1 MCVLRRVAEWC
12 LLVGLCFLPR
22 LERHYFPCG
31 PYWHTKKIFVKK
43 ASKMK
48 PAEHTSSHTVFSPF
62 FWGNNNRKVSF
73 SKKILTGRAFQLN
86 KHFNNLLRLV
96 SGRLFYCI
104 CLYPT
109 EQFTTSWAE
118 KTPTSKFYVLQSE
131 RFGDFKMFRKKYCG
145 HKKSLQVIAHCMAP
159 AILALSQH
167 GSKRKI
173 FFLPVTYEQIGKD
186 CRIFSKKGKHHLDH
200 PCFPLPL

>member
-1 MCVLRRVAEWC
+1 MWA
-12 LLVGLCFLPR
+12 LLT
-22 LERHYFPCG
+22 H
-31 PYWHTKKIFVKK
+31 KKIFVKK

-48 PAEHTSSHTVFSPF
+48 PAEHTSSHTVFSPL

-86 KHFNNLLRLV
+86 KHFNIYEDWFR
-96 SGRLFYCI
+96 GRLFYCI

-167 GSKRKI
+167 GSKIKI
-173 FFLPVTYEQIGKD
+173 FFFACNLRANWQRLSNFLE
-186 CRIFSKKGKHHLDH
+186 KGKASFGSSM
-200 PCFPLPL
+200 FPTPTIINPAWLMAM